1 MGRLLV
7 LLILVAAAIL
17 IWKAFGPQTW
27 NRQQR
32 TTPTPS
38 IKGPDDDP
46 EFLWKLE
53 KQQIQRRKQEQLRK
67 EEEQRNAKKRGT
79 AASEDASS
87 QAGSSTDSASDG
99 VQPTTGEQHQDE
111 DPETENP
118 HD

>member
-7 LLILVAAAIL
+7 LLILIAAAIL

-53 KQQIQRRKQEQLRK
+53 KQQIQRRKQEQLQK
-67 EEEQRNAKKRGT
+67 EEELRKSQKRRT
-79 AASEDASS
+79 AAADDASA
-87 QAGSSTDSASDG
+87 QASPSAAPDSDSVHPNAS
-99 VQPTTGEQHQDE
+99 EQQSDE
-111 DPETENP
+111 DPETKNP
-118 HD
+118 HE